1 MINYEVIHMEK
12 ENINQVQPA
21 EEQSAPAPYTPRP
34 LWRAV
39 CAWIGLALFI
49 AAVVG
54 MYLYLKQGIA

>member
-1 MINYEVIHMEK
+1 MEK